1 MTRRLKLTSVLVL
14 CAAALAGCS
23 DSDTAQNAAGAA
35 GGEKPPSPVSVVLMK
50 QASHPL
56 TSTLPGRASAFQTAE
71 IRPRVS
77 GVIKEI
83 AFKEGSEVKAGDLL
97 FKIEDDSY
105 SAEVAQAQASLEK
118 AEASVPTAQSNL
130 ARQER
135 LVNSGATQ
143 VELEN
148 ARVTLLQAQADVA
161 QARAALRAAE
171 INLNL
176 TEIRAPFEGVTNAS
190 AFSIGNVVTA
200 NQTDALTTLRRLD
213 PIYIELTESSVNL
226 LRLREAM
233 KAGRIDQSGDQR
245 AEIRLTLEDGQQY
258 PIVGKLDM
266 SEMAVSQT
274 TGTYSIRAVFD
285 NPDNLV
291 LPGMY
296 VRVQIEQGIDTDAIA
311 VPQQAIQRNGGGG
324 FLIPQRAAT
333 RNAQGELNAKFVTAE
348 NKVETRTFTESQ
360 ISGNNWLV
368 ASGIKDG
375 DKLIVDGFQW
385 IGDGA
390 PVQPVESTVNE
401 QGFVVETAAPAA
413 APAAQP

>member
-258 PIVGKLDM
+258 PIVGKL
-266 SEMAVSQT
+266 EMAVSQT

-296 VRVQIEQGIDTDAIA
+296 VRATVTVGTE
-311 VPQQAIQRNGGGG
+311 NG

>member
-1 MTRRLKLTSVLVL
+1 VAT
-14 CAAALAGCS
+14 LAGCS
-23 DSDTAQNAAGAA
+23 DSGTAQNGGAGAA
-35 GGEKPPSPVSVVLMK
+35 GGERPPSPVSVVVMK
-50 QASHPL
+50 QAPQPL

-83 AFKEGSEVKAGDLL
+83 AFKEGSEVKQGDRL
-97 FKIEDDSY
+97 FKIEDDTY
-105 SAEVAQAQASLEK
+105 LAEVAQAQASLEK

-143 VELEN
+143 IELEN

-161 QARAALRAAE
+161 QAKAALRAAE
-171 INLNL
+171 INLDL
-176 TEIRAPFEGVTNAS
+176 TEIRAPFEGVTNVS
-190 AFSIGNVVTA
+190 TFSIGNVVTA

-213 PIYIELTESSVNL
+213 PIYIDLTESSVNL
-226 LRLREAM
+226 LRLREAIR
-233 KAGRIDQSGDQR
+233 AGRIDQSGDQT
-245 AEIRLTLEDGQQY
+245 ADIRLTLEDGQQY

-274 TGTYSIRAVFD
+274 TGTFSIRAVFD

-296 VRVQIEQGIDTDAIA
+296 VRATVTVGTE
-311 VPQQAIQRNGGGG
+311 NG

-333 RNAQGELNAKFVTAE
+333 RNAQGELNAKFVTAD
-348 NKVETRTFTESQ
+348 NKVETRTFPESQ
-360 ISGNNWLV
+360 VSGNNWLV

-390 PVQPVESTVNE
+390 PVAPVEATVDAK
-401 QGFVVETAAPAA
+401 GFVVEAPKAPEATPAA
-413 APAAQP
+413 KP